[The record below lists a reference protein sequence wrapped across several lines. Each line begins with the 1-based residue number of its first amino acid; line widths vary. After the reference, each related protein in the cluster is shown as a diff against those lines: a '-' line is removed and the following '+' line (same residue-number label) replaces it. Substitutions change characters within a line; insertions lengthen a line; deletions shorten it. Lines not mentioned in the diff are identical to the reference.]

1 MGERLRILRLILV
14 LGLLGIVAL
23 FWMIAADV
31 EPVRTSAVNMSPGV
45 VLTIDSMTKTDQPIL
60 TGYEGDTPL
69 IKIGK
74 PGIDISEVETITFAL
89 INEERAERGM
99 RELKQEVILMTVAHS
114 HSADMAA
121 RDYFAHETPEG
132 HGPTV
137 RTDIKGFRCRQYAG
151 GGSFRTAGV
160 SENIYASTLNKRY
173 TNEELAK
180 GAVESWMGSRGH
192 RRNILDSTAMKTG
205 IGVALS
211 ENGNKVL
218 FTQVFC

>member
-1 MGERLRILRLILV
+1 MKLIV
-14 LGLLGIVAL
+14 GIVVIGIVAL
-23 FWMIAADV
+23 FWMIAADI
-31 EPVRTSAVNMSPGV
+31 EPVRTYAVNEAPGV
-45 VLTIDSMTKTDQPIL
+45 VSTIDAMTTTEQPTL
-60 TGYEGDTPL
+60 TGPTEYKPL
-69 IKIGK
+69 ISIGK
-74 PGIDISEVETITFAL
+74 PDIDPSEVVNITFAL

-192 RRNILDSTAMKTG
+192 RRNILDSTTMKTG

>member
-89 INEERAERGM
+89 INEERTERGM
-99 RELKQEVILMTVAHS
+99 RELKQVETLMTVARS
-114 HSADMAA
+114 HSADMAD
-121 RDYFAHETPEG
+121 RDYFSHETPEG
-132 HGPTV
+132 LGVTQ
-137 RTDIKGFRCRQYAG
+137 RASIKGYPCRQYLG
-151 GGSFRTAGV
+151 NSYSEGL
-160 SENIYASTLNKRY
+160 SENIYTSTLNKAY
-173 TNEELAK
+173 TNEELAQK
-180 GAVESWMGSRGH
+180 AVESWMGSVGH
-192 RRNILDSTAMKTG
+192 RRNILDIFSSGTG
-205 IGVALS
+205 IGVTMS
-211 ENGNKVL
+211 DDGDRIL